1 LGSAHA
7 TSRAKVALLVLCQ
20 SAQSLVYGGIALFL
34 PLIREDL
41 GLTFTQAGTLAAAS
55 SLVYAFMQIPSG
67 YMADRFG
74 PRRLFAIGVLGTN
87 ALAFSFAQLHD
98 FTLAVLN
105 QAATGFFRSLV
116 FAPGLLLVSALFP
129 PQRRATAMGLYVAGG
144 FSSNVFLNSVGPI
157 LVVFA
162 GWRGLFTAFAAAG
175 MAILATYWFAGR
187 ASPEPRT
194 TPPRLADIATLM
206 RQRAMWLIVLIQYAR
221 LGIVTGVGFWLPTF
235 LVVDRGVPLAGA
247 GLVVALGALLTAPAN
262 FLGGYVSD
270 RVGSRVRVIGT
281 SLAVLAVTAFL
292 LPRVHELPF
301 LIAVVAV
308 NAFFIQLYFGPL
320 FALPLEL
327 FGQRTAG
334 LTSGVGNFAANL
346 GGLTFAYSLGAIR
359 DNTGSF
365 ESGFT
370 ALCVLAL
377 VGLGATMLVARS
389 PGPSVSASG

>member
-1 LGSAHA
+1 V
-7 TSRAKVALLVLCQ
+7 KVALLVLCQ

-41 GLTFTQAGTLAAAS
+41 GLTFTQAGALAAAS
-55 SLVYAFMQIPSG
+55 SLVYALMQIPSG

-74 PRRLFAIGVLGTN
+74 PRRLFALGVLGTN

-116 FAPGLLLVSALFP
+116 FAPGLLLISALFP
-129 PQRRATAMGLYVAGG
+129 ARRRATAMGLFVAGG
-144 FSSNVFLNSVGPI
+144 FSSNVFLSSVGPI

-162 GWRGLFTAFAAAG
+162 GWRGLFTAFATAG
-175 MAILATYWFAGR
+175 LAVLATWWFAGR
-187 ASPEPRT
+187 GPVGTAPS
-194 TPPRLADIATLM
+194 PPRLADIGALL
-206 RQRAMWLIVLIQYAR
+206 RQPRMWLIVFIQYAR

-235 LVVDRGVPLAGA
+235 LVVDRGLPLAAA

-281 SLAVLAVTAFL
+281 SLAVLAATTFI
-292 LPRVHELPF
+292 LPRVQDLPF
-301 LIAVVAV
+301 LVVVVAV

-359 DNTGSF
+359 DATGSF
-365 ESGFT
+365 EAGFT
-370 ALCVLAL
+370 ALTVLAL
-377 VGLGATMLVARS
+377 TGLGATLLVARC
-389 PGPSVSASG
+389 GTTTLSASD